1 MNKIQFTWHGKSYAM
16 TADEIEAAYRHQL
29 HAYRMQDAE
38 RHVNNLVFDEDEHD
52 PDSEYQKQAIDEFN
66 NNHGC
71 TYADLMDSLECI
83 VERFEDDF
91 DCNVDENT
99 QWQNAIKTVI
109 SEMTGNED

>member
-16 TADEIEAAYRHQL
+16 MADEIEAAYRHQL

-66 NNHGC
+66 NSHGC
-71 TYADLMDSLECI
+71 TYAALMDGLECI
-83 VERFEDDF
+83 IERFEDDF